1 MHYEE
6 IQSDGLV
13 QLNIEGKIDA
23 LSSDEFQKLVLA
35 SFTKSNSVIVN
46 LEKVVYM
53 SSAGLRA
60 LTLGDKTA
68 KSKAGKL
75 IVINVPPQ
83 VQDVF
88 RVTGFDTIL
97 DIR

>member
-6 IQSDGLV
+6 IRSEGMV

-23 LSSDEFQKLVLA
+23 ISSDEFQTLVLA
-35 SFTKSNSVIVN
+35 SFTKTNCVIIN
-46 LEKVVYM
+46 LEKVTYM

-68 KSKAGKL
+68 KSKKGQL
-75 IVINVPPQ
+75 IIINVPEQ
-83 VQDVF
+83 VRDVF